1 MDILNCSSLLMGW
14 GRSQMFN
21 PEMMD
26 RVAEEI
32 MNKHKQKLFYE
43 EGALAEVTNIM

>member
-1 MDILNCSSLLMGW
+1 MGW